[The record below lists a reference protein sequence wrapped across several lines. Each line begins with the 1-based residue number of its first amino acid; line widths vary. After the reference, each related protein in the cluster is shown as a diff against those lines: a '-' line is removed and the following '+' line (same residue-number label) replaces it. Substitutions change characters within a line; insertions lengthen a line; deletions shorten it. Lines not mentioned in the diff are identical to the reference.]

1 MIIQKFCK
9 EVNMYHLI
17 PVPFAIGGIVVYWW
31 ARQQNDL
38 ATVAVVQ
45 PVITILC
52 ITTALLSLTRR
63 GTDRKLMAW
72 LCAGLAIAL
81 LGDFLNLNMTDPA
94 VVIRG
99 LVIAIIAYMTYA
111 VGLTVTNRFHKQD
124 LYVGAAALVFYA
136 GLMSYL
142 WPHLGAM
149 RIPGLIYGLVLP
161 FLVTRAISAFFG
173 DRISKAQAAL
183 LTAGTAMLYL
193 GDIEFALHIYTKDVP
208 LLLGPLLYPG
218 GQLLIALSTSY
229 GKKKEV
235 RIQ

>member
-1 MIIQKFCK
+1 M
-9 EVNMYHLI
+9 MYNLI
-17 PVPFAIGGIVVYWW
+17 PVPFAIVGIIIYWL
-31 ARQQNDL
+31 ARQHNDL

-52 ITTALLSLTRR
+52 IVTALLSLTRP
-63 GTDRKLMAW
+63 GTNRKLMVW
-72 LCAGLAIAL
+72 LCAGLVIAL

-111 VGLTVTNRFHKQD
+111 IGLTIINGFHKQD

-136 GLMSYL
+136 CLMSYL
-142 WPHLGAM
+142 WPYLGAM

-161 FLVTRAISAFFG
+161 FLVTRAVSAFFG

-193 GDIEFALHIYTKDVP
+193 GDIEFALHTYTKGVP
-208 LLLGPLLYPG
+208 MLLGPVLYPG
-218 GQLLIALSTSY
+218 GQLLIALSASY
-229 GKKKEV
+229 GKKK
-235 RIQ
+235 